1 MKKIIALVASAVM
14 FFALLGSLGFESTK
28 AEVQLSTEKETK
40 TVRTHAS
47 TVEDLLNDQGIK
59 VEPHD
64 DLSHNLDDT
73 ITTGM
78 QIDYQSA
85 KQVTVKVDD
94 NTKQYYT
101 TVDTVQQLFKAKG
114 ISIKERDEVSH
125 EQASS
130 IQDGMEIQ
138 IQKAFQVALNDGGET
153 SEVWTTANTVNDF
166 LKQQKISL
174 NELDRLEQEDAAS
187 LSNEQNEVT
196 ITRVEKV
203 TDVIE
208 EQVDYAVVKRNDKSL
223 AKGKEKV
230 VQDGEEGQVVKHY
243 EVTLENGEEVDRKLI
258 KEENQKDSK
267 DKIVAVGTKVQKVQQ
282 AQPSQ
287 QAQSQQ
293 TQSQPSRSNSSSGVQ
308 KTLYMQAT
316 AYTAHCTGC
325 SGVTSTGINLRDNP
339 NQKVIAVDPNVIPL
353 GSKVWV
359 EGYGYAIAGDQGS
372 AIKGNR
378 IDLFMSNKSA
388 ALGYGRRS
396 VQVKVYGK

>member
-1 MKKIIALVASAVM
+1 MKKLIALVASAVM

-40 TVRTHAS
+40 SVRTHAS

-78 QIDYQSA
+78 KIDYQSA

-101 TVDTVQQLFKAKG
+101 TADSVQQLFKAEG

-138 IQKAFQVALNDGGET
+138 VQKAFQVALNDGGET
-153 SEVWTTANTVNDF
+153 SEIWTTANTVSDF
-166 LKQQKISL
+166 LKQQEISL
-174 NELDRLEQEDAAS
+174 NELDRLEQEDTAS

-243 EVTLENGEEVDRKLI
+243 EVTLENGEEVERKLI
-258 KEENQKDSK
+258 KEENKKDSK
-267 DKIVAVGTKVQKVQQ
+267 DKIVAVGTKVQQVQQ

-287 QAQSQQ
+287 QAQSQ
-293 TQSQPSRSNSSSGVQ
+293 PSRSNSSGAQ

-316 AYTAHCTGC
+316 AYTAYCTGC
-325 SGVTSTGINLRDNP
+325 SGVTSTGINLRANP

>member
-1 MKKIIALVASAVM
+1 MKKLIALVASAVM

-40 TVRTHAS
+40 SVRTHAS
-47 TVEDLLNDQGIK
+47 TVEDLLDDQGIK

-64 DLSHNLDDT
+64 ELSHNLDDT

-94 NTKQYYT
+94 NTEQYYT
-101 TVDTVQQLFKAKG
+101 TADTVQQFFEAEG
-114 ISIKERDEVSH
+114 ISIEERDEMSH

-138 IQKAFQVALNDGGET
+138 VQKAFQVALNDGGET
-153 SEVWTTANTVNDF
+153 SEVWTTANTVSDF

-174 NELDRLEQEDAAS
+174 KELDRLKQKDTAS
-187 LSNEQNEVT
+187 LSKEQNEVT

-243 EVTLENGEEVDRKLI
+243 EVTLENGEEVERKLI
-258 KEENQKDSK
+258 KEENKKDSK
-267 DKIVAVGTKVQKVQQ
+267 DKIVAVGTKVQQVQQ

-287 QAQSQQ
+287 QA
-293 TQSQPSRSNSSSGVQ
+293 QSQPSRSNSSSGVQ

-316 AYTAHCTGC
+316 AYTAYCTGC
-325 SGVTSTGINLRDNP
+325 SGVTSTGINLRANP

-378 IDLFMSNKSA
+378 IDLFMSDKGA
-388 ALGYGRRS
+388 ALNYGRRG
-396 VQVKVYGK
+396 VQVKVYGN

>member
-1 MKKIIALVASAVM
+1 MKKLIALVASAVM

-40 TVRTHAS
+40 SVRTHAS

-64 DLSHNLDDT
+64 ELSHNLDDT

-94 NTKQYYT
+94 NTEQYYT
-101 TVDTVQQLFKAKG
+101 TADTVQQLFKAEG

-125 EQASS
+125 EQAFS

-138 IQKAFQVALNDGGET
+138 VQKAFQVALNDGGET
-153 SEVWTTANTVNDF
+153 SEIWTTATSVSDF

-174 NELDRLEQEDAAS
+174 NELDRLKQKDTAS
-187 LSNEQNEVT
+187 LSKEQNEVT

-208 EQVDYAVVKRNDKSL
+208 EKVDYAVVKRNDKSL

-243 EVTLENGEEVDRKLI
+243 EVTLENGEEVERKLI
-258 KEENQKDSK
+258 KEENKKDSK
-267 DKIVAVGTKVQKVQQ
+267 DKIVAIGTKVQQVQK

-287 QAQSQQ
+287 QS
-293 TQSQPSRSNSSSGVQ
+293 QSQPQVSRSNSSSGVQ

-316 AYTAHCTGC
+316 AYTAYCTGC
-325 SGVTSTGINLRDNP
+325 SGVTSTGINLRANP

-378 IDLFMSNKSA
+378 IDLFISDKGA
-388 ALGYGRRS
+388 ALNYGRRS